1 MLLTDNRIKVNT
13 QDMDGWTALMWA
25 CEYKFVDV
33 VKSLLEKGADPHL
46 RDRVCVTNTVRYI
59 AYHCIPS
66 SFIDYFLVIYS
77 KSLVFC
83 LLYVRDVHLKCW
95 KHGNRDTELNMA
107 CTQ

>member
-46 RDRVCVTNTVRYI
+46 RDRVSC
-59 AYHCIPS
+59 
-66 SFIDYFLVIYS
+66 FLVY
-77 KSLVFC
+77 LVYQIKGLIPILETGLVAF
-83 LLYVRDVHLKCW
+83 
-95 KHGNRDTELNMA
+95 
-107 CTQ
+107 

>member
-46 RDRVCVTNTVRYI
+46 RDRVCGAQN
-59 AYHCIPS
+59 
-66 SFIDYFLVIYS
+66 FLDS
-77 KSLVFC
+77 RC
-83 LLYVRDVHLKCW
+83 LLVCFLR
-95 KHGNRDTELNMA
+95 
-107 CTQ
+107 

>member
-46 RDRVCVTNTVRYI
+46 RDRVCDKHIVTVKPRFTGPLGKGVQARYI
-59 AYHCIPS
+59 GRP
-66 SFIDYFLVIYS
+66 
-77 KSLVFC
+77 
-83 LLYVRDVHLKCW
+83 
-95 KHGNRDTELNMA
+95 GNRIVKYTYPVIRRKGKAPVNRGTRYIGA
-107 CTQ
+107 R

>member
-46 RDRVCVTNTVRYI
+46 RDRV
-59 AYHCIPS
+59 
-66 SFIDYFLVIYS
+66 
-77 KSLVFC
+77 SLVYQIKG
-83 LLYVRDVHLKCW
+83 LIPILETGLV
-95 KHGNRDTELNMA
+95 
-107 CTQ
+107 